1 MLSTLTASTAAGF
14 HIGLLATAYGFGFR
28 HGIDWDHLAA
38 LTDITSSQATPR
50 RSMAL
55 ATFYALG
62 HGLVVLALGLVA
74 ILLSAELPDS
84 VDRAME
90 HVVGATLLLLGVYV
104 LFALA
109 RHGRQFRMRSR
120 WMLVIS
126 GLRRLRHRR
135 VETVVIEH
143 DHEHADDAAHGH
155 THAHAHVLAGGPSH
169 DVHRHVH
176 RHVAPVPDDP
186 FTTYGRP
193 TAFFIGMLHGV
204 GAETPTQVVI
214 FLTAAGVG
222 GTGAGMALLLVFLA
236 GLLSANTVV
245 ALAGTFG
252 FLGSTK
258 NWPVYVCVS
267 ILTAVSSLVIGS
279 LFLFGHGDFLP
290 AIFTG

>member
-1 MLSTLTASTAAGF
+1 
-14 HIGLLATAYGFGFR
+14 
-28 HGIDWDHLAA
+28 
-38 LTDITSSQATPR
+38 
-50 RSMAL
+50 
-55 ATFYALG
+55 
-62 HGLVVLALGLVA
+62 
-74 ILLSAELPDS
+74 
-84 VDRAME
+84 
-90 HVVGATLLLLGVYV
+90 
-104 LFALA
+104 
-109 RHGRQFRMRSR
+109 MRSR

-126 GLRRLRHRR
+126 GVRRLRHRR

>member
-38 LTDITSSQATPR
+38 LADITSSQATPR

-143 DHEHADDAAHGH
+143 DHEHAEDAAHGH